1 MNNVFLQIANISITA
16 GWIVIAVILLRL
28 LFKKAPKWVNCLLW
42 GIVGLRLVFPLSIES
57 ALSLIP
63 SVNTISAP
71 TSYNPSS
78 ASIET
83 GFSTVD
89 TTMNGYIGDHFIEG
103 ITVSANAFS
112 NITTVLSY
120 IWIAGVIIML
130 IYAGISYIR
139 LKNKMRT
146 STPLRDNIRQSE
158 NVASPFILGIIK
170 PKIYLPY
177 SIDND
182 EAECI
187 IAHEKTHL
195 KRFDHIIKPLAFIIL
210 SVYWFNPLMWVAYI
224 LLCRDIELA
233 CDEKVIN
240 SMAAEERQSYSL
252 ALLQNS
258 VNRRSVSACPLAFGE
273 VGVKQRIKSVM
284 SYKKPTLWIIIIAVI
299 LCVIASVCFLTDPKT
314 DVIKFP
320 NISVNYATVKNS
332 YISDY
337 LESYYQP
344 YELSEHE
351 KADLSKY
358 LRKIKAKK
366 KEKDNITTTPTFI
379 LSVKAEGYEPIEIHY
394 YFNENY
400 ALLYYEKEC
409 YTVKNESFM
418 SYIYN
423 LYTLGNSETTSKNID
438 AIIEKAVMNHYADDN
453 IPTGIIN
460 VESHI
465 KLSEGRM
472 IDTDKNSEDTFYL
485 LVLYNSYSFDGELNK
500 VSSEYIPT
508 AITFAINKSGDYEL
522 KEYWTPRDGSF
533 YAKDIKEKFPKESAD
548 ELENEEYRNRLESEC
563 YKKAKAYITGL
574 NSPETRINELL
585 NVICSSP
592 AQSSNPGDYINE
604 HKYEYNEIIK
614 YGDDA
619 LRYIYSE
626 FLKGNQTDLRGH
638 VMALIMRDLLE
649 NEEINTNADFGQ
661 EYFDKF
667 LNNAKDTRVRRGD
680 EYMEKYT
687 PRAYMLLEMAGE

>member
-1 MNNVFLQIANISITA
+1 MNDVFLQIANISITA

-42 GIVGLRLVFPLSIES
+42 GIVGLRLVFPFSIES
-57 ALSLIP
+57 VFSLIP

-71 TSYNPSS
+71 TSYNPLN

-83 GFSTVD
+83 GFSAVD
-89 TTMNGYIGDHFIEG
+89 TTVNGYIGDHFVEG
-103 ITVSANAFS
+103 VTVSANAFS

-187 IAHEKTHL
+187 IAHEKAHL

-299 LCVIASVCFLTDPKT
+299 LCIIASVCFLTDPKT
-314 DVIKFP
+314 DSLKFKDVY
-320 NISVNYATVKNS
+320 VNSASITDNS
-332 YISDY
+332 KPQ
-337 LESYYQP
+337 EEP
-344 YELSEHE
+344 YELFEAE
-351 KADLSKY
+351 KLS
-358 LRKIKAKK
+358 LGNSLEKIKAKK
-366 KEKDNITTTPTFI
+366 MKIDGELGTPSYSISITVPGIPDIIIYYYNDNSFT
-379 LSVKAEGYEPIEIHY
+379 S
-394 YFNENY
+394 
-400 ALLYYEKEC
+400 LYY
-409 YTVKNESFM
+409 KNEYYIIDDKSFNT
-418 SYIYN
+418 YIYN
-423 LYTLGNSETTSKNID
+423 LCTNNNKDSTVDID
-438 AIIEKAVMNHYADDN
+438 KLISSAVMERYRSDK
-453 IPTGIIN
+453 PTGYIDVEAHIILATEAKSS
-460 VESHI
+460 V
-465 KLSEGRM
+465 
-472 IDTDKNSEDTFYL
+472 TDPFKITEVTVYC
-485 LVLYNSYSFDGELNK
+485 VVKHQSYSFYNGELQNK
-500 VSSEYIPT
+500 YGIDHP
-508 AITFAINKSGDYEL
+508 AALTFSVNENNTYTL
-522 KEYWTPRDGSF
+522 KEFTVPAEGELLKSSVRKIF
-533 YAKDIKEKFPKESAD
+533 PENIAEDIISHYSKYQKN
-548 ELENEEYRNRLESEC
+548 LNGEC

-592 AQSSNPGDYINE
+592 AQSSNPGDYIKE

-667 LNNAKDTRVRRGD
+667 LKNAKDTRVRRGD

-687 PRAYMLLEMAGE
+687 PGAKMLLEMTGE